1 MGDVMVRV
9 LCLLVMVFFLA
20 ATPAGAAPEHPG
32 GQGIAWRSEA
42 RAAGEY
48 ILFKDLAELSP
59 ALAQTWGQVPV
70 WSAPLPGQ
78 VYTLT
83 GEFLRYR
90 LTQLG
95 VGGLLREADLPA
107 AIQVHQTGVL
117 LAQEQVAE
125 AFQRY
130 IQKHSHWPQDQVR
143 VDVFPLEEP
152 IYMPD
157 KNAILEVLP
166 PRGGRLVGDVT
177 LEMALGHTGQVAK
190 RFKVSGKVNL
200 EQEVACAARP
210 LTPQTVIKPDDVR
223 LSRRDVTHLGAD
235 EFFASLEPVVGRLL
249 SRPLGPHEIV
259 THRHLSQQP
268 VINRGDEVTVV
279 LDENGLVVTTKGVA
293 REPGYPNRAIRIL
306 NPRSKREFQAQ
317 VVDSK
322 TVKVTL

>member
-1 MGDVMVRV
+1 MARV
-9 LCLLVMVFFLA
+9 LWLILMTCFLA
-20 ATPAGAAPEHPG
+20 APPAGAAPEHPG
-32 GQGIAWRSEA
+32 GNGIAWRTEA
-42 RAAGEY
+42 KAAGEY
-48 ILFKDLAELSP
+48 IFFKDLAELPP
-59 ALAQTWGQVPV
+59 ALDQAWGQVPV
-70 WSAPLPGQ
+70 WSAPLPGK

-95 VGGLLREADLPA
+95 VGGLLREVDLPA

-130 IQKHSHWPQDQVR
+130 IRQHSHWPEDQVR
-143 VDVFPLEEP
+143 VEVFPLEEP
-152 IYMPD
+152 VFLPD

-166 PRGGRLVGDVT
+166 PRSRRLVGDVA
-177 LEMALGHTGQVAK
+177 LEMALGQTGQVSK
-190 RFKVSGKVNL
+190 RFKVNGRVNL
-200 EQEVACAARP
+200 EQEVVCTARP
-210 LTPQTVIKPDDVR
+210 LTPQSFIGADDVR

-279 LDENGLVVTTKGVA
+279 LDENGLAITTKGVA
-293 REPGYPNRAIRIL
+293 REPGYPNRSIRVL